1 MTLHMLPYFFIG
13 CGVVTMISIFLILGR
28 RAQAVQIGAVP
39 ELYGEHGGLGEV
51 YMYLYRVY
59 KNIMQAAGLLK
70 KLAFQYIFHI
80 LVRVLYYAKA
90 SANGAYAFARNQFV
104 KNAVKSKVSVSLFW
118 SHLKEYKKQ
127 IEKEQK
133 G

>member
-1 MTLHMLPYFFIG
+1 MLPYIFIG
-13 CGVVTMISIFLILGR
+13 CGVVAIITVLFVLSR

-39 ELYGEHGGLGEV
+39 ELYGVHGGLGEV
-51 YMYLYRVY
+51 YMHSYRVY
-59 KNIMQAAGLLK
+59 KNIVQFVGLLK

-90 SANGAYAFARNQFV
+90 FANGAYAFARNQFV
-104 KNAVKSKVSVSLFW
+104 KNAVKSKVSVSFFW

-133 G
+133 N

>member
-1 MTLHMLPYFFIG
+1 MLPFIVIG
-13 CGVVTMISIFLILGR
+13 CGVLITAGVLFTLNR
-28 RAQAVQIGAVP
+28 RAALVHNGTVP

-51 YMYLYRVY
+51 YMALYRFYRNLVQT
-59 KNIMQAAGLLK
+59 MGLLK

-80 LVRVLYYAKA
+80 LVRVLYYVKA

-104 KNAVKSKVSVSLFW
+104 KNAVKSKVSVSFFW
-118 SHLKEYKKQ
+118 THLKEYKKQ

-133 G
+133 Q

>member
-1 MTLHMLPYFFIG
+1 MLPYLFIG
-13 CGVVTMISIFLILGR
+13 CGVVTMMSVIFVLSR

-39 ELYGEHGGLGEV
+39 ELYGAHGGLGEV

-59 KNIMQAAGLLK
+59 KNVLQGVGLLK

-80 LVRVLYYAKA
+80 LVRVLYHAKA
-90 SANGAYAFARNQFV
+90 FANGSYAFARNQFV
-104 KNAVKSKVSVSLFW
+104 KNAVKSKVSVSFFW

-133 G
+133 D